1 MSDNPLKK
9 LADRL
14 NTVAPAK
21 RHSKSN
27 RTLSLLEPQ
36 FSVFLKYCRS
46 KGRTASEVVDELVA
60 LYLDQVKSELP
71 NDMQALSAPRDDA
84 DR

>member
-14 NTVAPAK
+14 NAAAPTK
-21 RHSKSN
+21 RRSKSN

-36 FSVFLKYCRS
+36 FSTFLKYCRS
-46 KGRTASEVVDELVA
+46 KGRTASEVVDELIT

-71 NDMQALSAPRDDA
+71 DDLLA
-84 DR
+84 FTMDDDPNR